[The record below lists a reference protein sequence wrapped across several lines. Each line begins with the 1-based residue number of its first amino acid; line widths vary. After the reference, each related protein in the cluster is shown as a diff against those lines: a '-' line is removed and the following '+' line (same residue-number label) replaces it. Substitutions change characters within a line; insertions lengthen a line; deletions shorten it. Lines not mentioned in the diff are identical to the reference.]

1 MFSSMSA
8 CRVKFFLLSDA
19 LKLLMLF
26 VLTMTDV
33 EPVAFILIVFH
44 GDTFKIDKMLIV
56 FG

>member
-1 MFSSMSA
+1 MSA